1 MPARLLS
8 GTIGG
13 DAIHRWSFVMPSD
26 RFPTATMADQPS
38 QQRTDIKPS
47 RRPVEPEP
55 AGLIDDEDK
64 LPFLERA
71 KRFWTMVIQNF
82 MQNRCPVRA
91 TALAYT
97 TLLSLVPLLA
107 VVVSISTSL
116 LKTEEGDKR
125 IDAAIDLA
133 IENLAPQLGLV
144 PQTTNPPSRKEME
157 EENLLDSLFGPDEE
171 RTPIRTEAQV
181 EAQADARSKVSGFI
195 KESIKKV
202 NSGALGATAII
213 GVIFVGISLLANI
226 EATLNDIWGVTRGR
240 SWFAR
245 IVQYW
250 AVLSLG
256 PLLLLVAAS
265 VAVGAQTEWVQ
276 IFFKQPVV
284 KFLFNLLPL
293 VIVAA
298 GLALFYKLMPNTK
311 VEWRAA
317 FVGGAV
323 AALLWGLN
331 NQLNVLYFEQ
341 VVRNS
346 KIYGSLGILPIFLI
360 GLYLSWLM
368 LLFGAQVAYA
378 FQNRKA
384 YLHERLADS
393 VNHITREFIA
403 LRLMTS
409 VAHRFNAGDPPPTLI
424 ELSDQL
430 AVPSRL
436 LLRIIQPLTKSGLIV
451 EVRNITSAFAP
462 GRPLESISYGD
473 ILQSIRSAMGQNLS
487 TREGPEREKVQHE
500 LDLIREAEA
509 RAAAGVTLA
518 SVVRS

>member
-1 MPARLLS
+1 
-8 GTIGG
+8 
-13 DAIHRWSFVMPSD
+13 
-26 RFPTATMADQPS
+26 MADQPPPRS
-38 QQRTDIKPS
+38 AGSETGGSLASAD
-47 RRPVEPEP
+47 PVELEH
-55 AGLIDDEDK
+55 DEDK
-64 LPFLERA
+64 LPFHERT

-82 MQNRCPVRA
+82 IQNRCPVRA

-107 VVVSISTSL
+107 VIVSISTSL
-116 LKTEEGDKR
+116 LKTEEGHKQ

-133 IENLAPQLGLV
+133 IEKLAPQLGLV
-144 PQTTNPPSRKEME
+144 PQGTNATSNVEMDDDDPLADFFSDGDEPSRPSVAAPAGK
-157 EENLLDSLFGPDEE
+157 
-171 RTPIRTEAQV
+171 TPAQT
-181 EAQADARSKVSGFI
+181 EAQADARAKVSGFI
-195 KESIKKV
+195 KESITNV

-226 EATLNDIWGVTRGR
+226 ETTLNDIWGVTRGR
-240 SWFAR
+240 TWFAR
-245 IVQYW
+245 VVQYW

-256 PLLLLVAAS
+256 PVLLLVAAS
-265 VAVGAQTEWVQ
+265 IAVGAQTDWVQ
-276 IFFKQPVV
+276 EFFKQPVV
-284 KFLFNLLPL
+284 KLLFKLLPL
-293 VIVAA
+293 VIVTV
-298 GLALFYKLMPNTK
+298 GLAVFYKLMPNTR
-311 VEWRAA
+311 VEWKAA

-331 NQLNVLYFEQ
+331 NQLNVLYFGQ

-393 VNHITREFIA
+393 VNHVTREFIA

-409 VAHRFNAGDPPPTLI
+409 VARSFDAGKHAPALT

-436 LLRIIQPLTKSGLIV
+436 LLRIIQPLMKSGLIV
-451 EVRNITSAFAP
+451 EIRNSSTAFAP
-462 GRPLESISYGD
+462 GRPLESISYSD
-473 ILQSIRSAMGQNLS
+473 ILQSIRSASGQNLA

-500 LDLIREAEA
+500 LDRIREAEA
-509 RAAAGVTLA
+509 QAAAGVTLA

>member
-1 MPARLLS
+1 
-8 GTIGG
+8 
-13 DAIHRWSFVMPSD
+13 
-26 RFPTATMADQPS
+26 MADQSPS
-38 QQRTDIKPS
+38 EHGGSDTSLS
-47 RRPVEPEP
+47 RASGDTLE
-55 AGLIDDEDK
+55 IIHDEDK
-64 LPFLERA
+64 LPFHERA

-82 MQNRCPVRA
+82 IQNRCPVRA

-107 VVVSISTSL
+107 VIVSISTSL
-116 LKTEEGDKR
+116 LKTEEGDKQ

-133 IENLAPQLGLV
+133 IEKLAPQLGLV
-144 PQTTNPPSRKEME
+144 PQATNALSTAEMAD
-157 EENLLDSLFGPDEE
+157 ENLFDSLFGPE
-171 RTPIRTEAQV
+171 TEAPSIHGTTQSEV
-181 EAQADARSKVSGFI
+181 PADARAKVSGFI

-226 EATLNDIWGVTRGR
+226 ETTLNDIWGVTRGR
-240 SWFAR
+240 TWFAR
-245 IVQYW
+245 VVQYW

-256 PLLLLVAAS
+256 PVILLVAAS
-265 VAVGAQTEWVQ
+265 IAVGAQTDWVQ
-276 IFFKQPVV
+276 EFFKQPVV
-284 KFLFNLLPL
+284 KLLFNLLPFG
-293 VIVAA
+293 IVTV
-298 GLALFYKLMPNTK
+298 GLAVFYKLMPNTR
-311 VEWRAA
+311 VEWKAA

-331 NQLNVLYFEQ
+331 NQLSVLYFGQ

-346 KIYGSLGILPIFLI
+346 KIYGSLGILPVFLV

-393 VNHITREFIA
+393 VNHVTREFIA

-409 VAHRFNAGDPPPTLI
+409 VARSFDAGKHAPALT

-436 LLRIIQPLTKSGLIV
+436 LLRIIQPLMKSGLIV
-451 EVRNITSAFAP
+451 EVRNSSTAFAP
-462 GRPLESISYGD
+462 GRPLESISYSD
-473 ILQSIRSAMGQNLS
+473 ILQSIRSASGQNLA

-500 LDLIREAEA
+500 LDRIREAEA
-509 RAAAGVTLA
+509 QAAAGVTLA

>member
-1 MPARLLS
+1 
-8 GTIGG
+8 
-13 DAIHRWSFVMPSD
+13 
-26 RFPTATMADQPS
+26 MADQSPS
-38 QQRTDIKPS
+38 EHGGSETTLS
-47 RRPVEPEP
+47 RASGDTLE
-55 AGLIDDEDK
+55 LIHDEDK
-64 LPFLERA
+64 LPFHERA

-82 MQNRCPVRA
+82 IQNRCPVRA

-107 VVVSISTSL
+107 VIVSISTSL
-116 LKTEEGDKR
+116 LKTEEGDKQ

-133 IENLAPQLGLV
+133 IEKLAPQLGLV
-144 PQTTNPPSRKEME
+144 PQTTNALSTAEME
-157 EENLLDSLFGPDEE
+157 DENLFESLFGPE
-171 RTPIRTEAQV
+171 TEPSSIHGTMQSEV
-181 EAQADARSKVSGFI
+181 PADARAKVSGFI

-226 EATLNDIWGVTRGR
+226 ETTLNDIWGVTRGR
-240 SWFAR
+240 TWFAR
-245 IVQYW
+245 VVQYW

-256 PLLLLVAAS
+256 PVLLLVAAS
-265 VAVGAQTEWVQ
+265 IAVGAQTDWVQ
-276 IFFKQPVV
+276 EFFKQPVV
-284 KFLFNLLPL
+284 KLLFKLLPL
-293 VIVAA
+293 SIVTV
-298 GLALFYKLMPNTK
+298 GLAVFYKLMPNTR
-311 VEWRAA
+311 VEWKAA

-331 NQLNVLYFEQ
+331 NQLSVLYFGQ

-346 KIYGSLGILPIFLI
+346 KIYGSLGILPVFLV

-393 VNHITREFIA
+393 VNHVTREFIA

-409 VAHRFNAGDPPPTLI
+409 VARSFDAGKHAPALT

-436 LLRIIQPLTKSGLIV
+436 LLRIIQPLMKSGLIV
-451 EVRNITSAFAP
+451 EIRNSSTAFAP
-462 GRPLESISYGD
+462 GRPLESISYSD
-473 ILQSIRSAMGQNLS
+473 ILQSIRSASGQNLA

-500 LDLIREAEA
+500 LDRIREAEA
-509 RAAAGVTLA
+509 QAAAGVTLA

>member
-1 MPARLLS
+1 
-8 GTIGG
+8 
-13 DAIHRWSFVMPSD
+13 
-26 RFPTATMADQPS
+26 MADHPS
-38 QQRTDIKPS
+38 AQQDDSAAK
-47 RRPVEPEP
+47 RPLAPEYAP
-55 AGLIDDEDK
+55 ELIHDEEK
-64 LPFLERA
+64 LPLHERL

-82 MQNRCPVRA
+82 IQNRCPVRA

-133 IENLAPQLGLV
+133 IEKLAPQLGLV
-144 PQTTNPPSRKEME
+144 PQGTNVAASLEMDDDPFAEFFSDADEPTTGPSVATPPAKSP
-157 EENLLDSLFGPDEE
+157 GQ
-171 RTPIRTEAQV
+171 T
-181 EAQADARSKVSGFI
+181 EAQADARAKVSGFI
-195 KESIKKV
+195 KDSIKNV

-226 EATLNDIWGVTRGR
+226 ETTLNDIWGVTRGR
-240 SWFAR
+240 TWFAR
-245 IVQYW
+245 VVQYW

-265 VAVGAQTEWVQ
+265 ITVSAQTAWVQ
-276 IFFKQPVV
+276 EFFKEPVV
-284 KFLFNLLPL
+284 KLLFKLLPL
-293 VIVAA
+293 VIVTC
-298 GLALFYKLMPNTK
+298 GLAVFYKLMPNTR

-317 FVGGAV
+317 FVGGLV
-323 AALLWGLN
+323 GALLWGLN
-331 NQLNVLYFEQ
+331 NQLNVLYFGQ

-393 VNHITREFIA
+393 VNHVTREFIA
-403 LRLMTS
+403 LRLMTA
-409 VAHRFNAGDPPPTLI
+409 VAKRFHEGKAPPALS

-436 LLRIIQPLTKSGLIV
+436 LLRIIQPLMKSGLIV
-451 EVRNITSAFAP
+451 EVRNASSAFAP

-473 ILQSIRSAMGQNLS
+473 ILHSIRSATGQDLS
-487 TREGPEREKVQHE
+487 TREGPEREKVKHE
-500 LDLIREAEA
+500 LERIRQAEEQ
-509 RAAAGVTLA
+509 AANGVTLA
-518 SVVRS
+518 TVVRA

>member
-1 MPARLLS
+1 MPSA
-8 GTIGG
+8 TICG
-13 DAIHRWSFVMPSD
+13 DAIHRWSFGMPSD
-26 RFPTATMADQPS
+26 RFPVAIMADQPS

-82 MQNRCPVRA
+82 IQNRCPVRA

-144 PQTTNPPSRKEME
+144 PQTTNPPSRKEVE
-157 EENLLDSLFGPDEE
+157 EESLLDSLFGPDEE
-171 RTPIRTEAQV
+171 RSPVRT

-240 SWFAR
+240 SWFSR

-284 KFLFNLLPL
+284 KFLFKLLPL
-293 VIVAA
+293 VIVAG

-409 VAHRFNAGDPPPTLI
+409 VAHQFHKGNPPPTLI

-451 EVRNITSAFAP
+451 EVRNATSAFAP
-462 GRPLESISYGD
+462 GRPLESISYSD
-473 ILQSIRSAMGQNLS
+473 ILHSIRSAMGQNLS
-487 TREGPEREKVQHE
+487 TREGPEREKVQHQ
-500 LDLIREAEA
+500 LDRIREAEDQ
-509 RAAAGVTLA
+509 AAAGVTLA

>member
-1 MPARLLS
+1 MANDPSAQQDDGAAKQPPAP
-8 GTIGG
+8 G
-13 DAIHRWSFVMPSD
+13 DSVELIH
-26 RFPTATMADQPS
+26 
-38 QQRTDIKPS
+38 
-47 RRPVEPEP
+47 
-55 AGLIDDEDK
+55 DEEK
-64 LPFLERA
+64 LPLHERL

-82 MQNRCPVRA
+82 IQNRCPVRA

-116 LKTEEGDKR
+116 LKTEEGKKR
-125 IDAAIDLA
+125 IDSAIELA
-133 IENLAPQLGLV
+133 IEKLAPQLGLV
-144 PQTTNPPSRKEME
+144 PQPDGSTTGISAEDDELFDAIFGPADDAPSGTTNTPSAK
-157 EENLLDSLFGPDEE
+157 
-171 RTPIRTEAQV
+171 TAAQV
-181 EAQADARSKVSGFI
+181 EAQADARAKVSDFI
-195 KESIKKV
+195 KTSIDNV
-202 NSGALGATAII
+202 NGGALGATAII

-226 EATLNDIWGVTRGR
+226 ETTLNDIWGVTRGR
-240 SWFAR
+240 TWFAR
-245 IVQYW
+245 VVQYW

-265 VAVGAQTEWVQ
+265 ITVSAQTAWVQ
-276 IFFKQPVV
+276 EFFKEPVV
-284 KFLFNLLPL
+284 KLLFKLLPL
-293 VIVAA
+293 GIVTC
-298 GLALFYKLMPNTK
+298 GLAVFYKLMPNTR

-317 FVGGAV
+317 FVGGLV
-323 AALLWGLN
+323 AALLWSLN
-331 NQLNVLYFEQ
+331 NQLNVLYFGQ

-393 VNHITREFIA
+393 VNQITREFIA

-409 VAHRFNAGDPPPTLI
+409 VAKRFHEGKAPPALT

-436 LLRIIQPLTKSGLIV
+436 LLRIIQPLMKSGLIV
-451 EVRNITSAFAP
+451 EVRNTTSAYAP
-462 GRPLESISYGD
+462 GRPLDTISYGD
-473 ILQSIRSAMGQNLS
+473 ILQSIRSATGQSLA
-487 TREGPEREKVQHE
+487 TREGPEREKVRHE
-500 LDLIREAEA
+500 LDRIREAEQQ
-509 RAAAGVTLA
+509 AASGVTLA
-518 SVVRS
+518 TVVRE